1 MSTLFPSFLRSG
13 DEHSVSRD
21 IRKVYSGFCAIVRD
35 QRAPVGLSHA
45 PNASMRFGATPQ
57 SHLSVGVLSVCS
69 PDVFVFRTAGVVEVP
84 ARDPRVA
91 ASGSFAR
98 RARER
103 CRYLVVT
110 ASPALTV
117 NYGSTSKHF
126 WRDRRTPRDFECMG
140 GWFRFFLMDPSLT

>member
-1 MSTLFPSFLRSG
+1 MSTLFPSFLRSR
-13 DEHSVSRD
+13 DEHSVSSD

-35 QRAPVGLSHA
+35 QRAPVGLSHT

-69 PDVFVFRTAGVVEVP
+69 PDVFVSHTAGAVGVP

-117 NYGSTSKHF
+117 NYGSPSKHF
-126 WRDRRTPRDFECMG
+126 RRERRTPRDFECMG
-140 GWFRFFLMDPSLT
+140 GRFRFFLMDPSPT